1 MAHYRHTS
9 TLTLVRGRMKNT
21 YNIGLLRRRIL
32 EALPRQPSQM
42 GEAAV
47 EGFLSLP
54 GASAWRPD
62 RLWLKELS
70 YVFDIGLPFA
80 LIGDNPSAKMHG
92 LRVGEVV
99 RFGQYPPK
107 DLWSQVHAAALLSK
121 WGAHVQFAPDAKT
134 HALEVQL
141 GSGETV
147 NVEVFRSH
155 PPLDVKDHAGRSH
168 LIAVDVHD
176 ASSQQ
181 DEIGAILRAG
191 FQSAPQL
198 SGVLLFEPRFW
209 IGIEQKEW
217 VHFAHRNPNAK
228 VPIASEALG
237 IADGNR
243 HALRIPLLI

>member
-32 EALPRQPSQM
+32 EALPRPPSPM

-54 GASAWRPD
+54 GASAWRPE

-70 YVFDIGLPFA
+70 YVFDIGVPFA
-80 LIGDNPSAKMHG
+80 LIGDNPSARMHG

-107 DLWSQVHAAALLSK
+107 ELWSQVHAAALLIR
-121 WGAHVQFAPDAKT
+121 WGAQVQFVADAKT
-134 HALEVQL
+134 HALEVAL

-147 NVEVFRSH
+147 NVEVVRSH
-155 PPLDVKDHAGRSH
+155 PALDAKYAGRSY
-168 LIAVDVHD
+168 LIAVDVRD
-176 ASSQQ
+176 ASSRQE
-181 DEIGAILRAG
+181 EIGALLRAG

-217 VHFAHRNPNAK
+217 VHVAHRNPNAT
-228 VPIASEALG
+228 VPVASEVLG

>member
-1 MAHYRHTS
+1 
-9 TLTLVRGRMKNT
+9 MKNT

-32 EALPRQPSQM
+32 EALPRPPSQM

-54 GASAWRPD
+54 GASAWRPE

-80 LIGDNPSAKMHG
+80 LIGDNPSVKMHG

-99 RFGQYPPK
+99 RFGQYPAK
-107 DLWSQVHAAALLSK
+107 DLWSEVHAAALLSG
-121 WGAHVQFAPDAKT
+121 WGAQVQFAPDAKT

-141 GSGETV
+141 GGGETV
-147 NVEVFRSH
+147 DVEVVRSH
-155 PPLDVKDHAGRSH
+155 PALGIKDHAGRSH
-168 LIAVDVHD
+168 LIMVDVQD
-176 ASSQQ
+176 TSAQQ

-191 FQSAPQL
+191 FASAPQL
-198 SGVLLFEPRFW
+198 SGVVLFEPRFW

-217 VHFAHRNPNAK
+217 VHCAYRNPHAA
-228 VPIASEALG
+228 VPVASGMLG

-243 HALRIPLLI
+243 YALRIPLLI

>member
-1 MAHYRHTS
+1 
-9 TLTLVRGRMKNT
+9 MKNT

-32 EALPRQPSQM
+32 EALPRTPSQM

-54 GASAWRPD
+54 GASAWRPE

-99 RFGQYPPK
+99 RFGQYPAK
-107 DLWSQVHAAALLSK
+107 DMWSEVHAAALLSR
-121 WGAHVQFAPDAKT
+121 WGAQVQFAPDAKT

-141 GSGETV
+141 GGGETV
-147 NVEVFRSH
+147 DVEVVRSH
-155 PPLDVKDHAGRSH
+155 PALDIKDHAGRSH
-168 LIAVDVHD
+168 LIMVDVQD
-176 ASSQQ
+176 TSAQQ

-191 FQSAPQL
+191 FHSASQL
-198 SGVLLFEPRFW
+198 SGVVLFEPRFW

-217 VHFAHRNPNAK
+217 MHCAYRNPNAAT
-228 VPIASEALG
+228 PMASEALG

-243 HALRIPLLI
+243 YALRIPLLI